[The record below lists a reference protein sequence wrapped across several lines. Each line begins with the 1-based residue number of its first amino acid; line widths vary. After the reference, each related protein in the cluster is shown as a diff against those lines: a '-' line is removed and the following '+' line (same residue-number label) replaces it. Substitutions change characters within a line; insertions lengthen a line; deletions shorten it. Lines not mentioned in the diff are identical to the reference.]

1 MPAVD
6 ANVIPGENTLL
17 QVEIGSTF
25 VTIAEVTEIDGPE
38 VLVEAIDSTAINTG
52 LIISRPSKFP
62 EPDKLT
68 LKIWFDPNDTNT
80 QILFVQD
87 TTTPGT
93 IQSYK
98 LEFNDTKTTHA
109 TATFHG
115 FTTSFKL
122 NGMKAKSNLGADVE
136 IKLRDL
142 PVYAAGTP

>member
-17 QVEIGSTF
+17 QVQIAATF
-25 VTIAEVTEIDGPE
+25 TTIAQVTEIEGPE

-52 LIISRPSKFP
+52 LIITRPSRFP
-62 EPDKLT
+62 EPDTIT

-80 QILFVQD
+80 QILFIQD
-87 TTTPGT
+87 TTAPGT

-98 LEFNDTKTTHA
+98 LQFNDGQTTKA
-109 TATFHG
+109 SAAFSG

-122 NGMKAKSNLGADVE
+122 NGMKVKSNLGADVE

-142 PVYAAGTP
+142 PVYTAGS